1 MSPLASKTAFKKF
14 LLGINITSDVM
25 FGENMKNFMISS
37 ISQRCSQISRQSW
50 SFSRGIEY
58 TYKS

>member
-1 MSPLASKTAFKKF
+1 M
-14 LLGINITSDVM
+14 SDVM

-50 SFSRGIEY
+50 SCSRGIEY